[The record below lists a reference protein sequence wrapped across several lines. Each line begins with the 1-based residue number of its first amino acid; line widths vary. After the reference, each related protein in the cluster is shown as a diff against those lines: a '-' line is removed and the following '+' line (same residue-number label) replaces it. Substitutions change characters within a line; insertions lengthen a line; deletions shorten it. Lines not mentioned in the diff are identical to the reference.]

1 MGSLQLSILFNQ
13 KTATNTWE
21 NFLNYAPLP
30 ELMQGAGAA
39 VLTLLVSFAIGIILY
54 HLNDRDKAGGQ
65 LDLHVALDYVW
76 MFKLSLVP
84 LLLVVILPFTMGAES
99 VVWQSAIFIIWC
111 ISLILLV
118 WIVIRLYGWVKGN
131 KHAGRLGY
139 LASFPKS
146 ATDKIVSWNDL
157 WSTSDTHTRFNEKD
171 YFVAF
176 SNQID
181 VLLEKRDNKSWNT
194 VALLLT
200 DFHQHIDKRD
210 KVFLL
215 VFDEFFPKI
224 LEWHLLVWTL
234 QYTQYSKEKAD
245 SKDKVHIKAFEV
257 DLVIDQIIR
266 YITKEA
272 LIGANGRAFS
282 YFDTIKKHVAEH
294 ADFVIEGPDRN
305 YEYVRHIPIFED
317 CLEYIPQSKESYN
330 IWEHYFPSEWKINL
344 SNLESSPVS
353 RIWLHRYLDWAQSRI
368 WKESEDW
375 DKELDELNKGLFD
388 SVDPIT
394 WAKIHTFVFR
404 PRKDPDSKMK
414 TMAEH
419 KTTFG
424 FSGRTFSGWGDDFE
438 TQYRELQK
446 EETKNTIQ
454 LALHIFGK
462 VFTKDNIGT
471 WQKELGELEYPDD
484 STEARRAIV
493 WGAIFR
499 EMLQYLETK
508 NHHTD
513 V

>member
-181 VLLEKRDNKSWNT
+181 VLLEKRDDKSWNT

-200 DFHQHIDKRD
+200 DFH
-210 KVFLL
+210 
-215 VFDEFFPKI
+215 
-224 LEWHLLVWTL
+224 
-234 QYTQYSKEKAD
+234 
-245 SKDKVHIKAFEV
+245 
-257 DLVIDQIIR
+257 
-266 YITKEA
+266 
-272 LIGANGRAFS
+272 
-282 YFDTIKKHVAEH
+282 
-294 ADFVIEGPDRN
+294 
-305 YEYVRHIPIFED
+305 
-317 CLEYIPQSKESYN
+317 
-330 IWEHYFPSEWKINL
+330 
-344 SNLESSPVS
+344 
-353 RIWLHRYLDWAQSRI
+353 
-368 WKESEDW
+368 
-375 DKELDELNKGLFD
+375 
-388 SVDPIT
+388 
-394 WAKIHTFVFR
+394 
-404 PRKDPDSKMK
+404 
-414 TMAEH
+414 
-419 KTTFG
+419 
-424 FSGRTFSGWGDDFE
+424 
-438 TQYRELQK
+438 
-446 EETKNTIQ
+446 
-454 LALHIFGK
+454 
-462 VFTKDNIGT
+462 
-471 WQKELGELEYPDD
+471 
-484 STEARRAIV
+484 
-493 WGAIFR
+493 
-499 EMLQYLETK
+499 
-508 NHHTD
+508 
-513 V
+513 